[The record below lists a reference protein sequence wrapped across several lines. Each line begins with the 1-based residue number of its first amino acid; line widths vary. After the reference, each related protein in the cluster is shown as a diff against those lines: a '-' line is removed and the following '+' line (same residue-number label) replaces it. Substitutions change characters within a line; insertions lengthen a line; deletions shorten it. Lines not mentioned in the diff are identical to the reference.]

1 MKKVIIYCVE
11 TDTNEAGYN
20 MFIEWANAKKFCIDN
35 DIEPSKIIEE
45 RCTLKDA
52 LYNWECGFLE
62 DQTEEQPNFAE
73 ANEENEE
80 SKQET
85 TKSNDPKPLDK
96 MKKDELLNY
105 VAELAGQFEEL
116 KKQVQKPKELSLEE
130 LKKQFLEKT
139 QIESELT
146 QQTEMLNKISNLI
159 IPASSSNPLETDVY
173 SIVFLKGN
181 DVILKVTNILVIK
194 DFITTAKSTLVS
206 RITGLKKLLFG

>member
-35 DIEPSKIIEE
+35 DIEPAKIIEE

-62 DQTEEQPNFAE
+62 DQTEE
-73 ANEENEE
+73 

-85 TKSNDPKPLDK
+85 PKSNDPKPLDK